1 MQRVE
6 FALAATEGVATG
18 LLERLLRAGAQEPA
32 EVDRPLGTRPLPGE
46 VARKELVERLGA
58 VVPGAGGDIF
68 GQFRLL

>member
-6 FALAATEGVATG
+6 FALAAAEGVAA
-18 LLERLLRAGAQEPA
+18 RLLQGFLRARAEEPA
-32 EVDRPLGTRPLPGE
+32 QVDGTFGTSALPRE
-46 VARKELVERLGA
+46 VAREELVERLGT